1 MKAAQ
6 GEGVVCSLQL
16 QFYQWE
22 KDNGICQNMGELLC
36 HSSKCRGSSQRG
48 VVSVRW
54 GDGLTLGRVSNM
66 VSTGTFTALISS
78 FPTFWNASSTAHL
91 GESFLISVT

>member
-1 MKAAQ
+1 MSVHCYYSFSS
-6 GEGVVCSLQL
+6 GERILGYVRIWGSYCVTHQTAEEAP
-16 QFYQWE
+16 Q
-22 KDNGICQNMGELLC
+22 NGD
-36 HSSKCRGSSQRG
+36 
-48 VVSVRW
+48 VSIRW

>member
-1 MKAAQ
+1 MKTAQ
-6 GEGVVCSLQL
+6 EEGGVCSLLL
-16 QFYQWE
+16 QFFQLGE
-22 KDNGICQNMGELLC
+22 DIGIRQNMGELLC